1 MRTKLILPVL
11 VALASTAAS
20 AGDPALSSQLQ
31 SLQDRW
37 AEANYRLVDKEKLAA
52 FEALAADADS
62 LVADH
67 PSDAQALV
75 WRGII
80 QSTWAGAKGGLSA
93 LSLAKQAKVS
103 LEQAMSIDPDV
114 LDGSAWTS
122 LGSLYDQVPGWPI
135 GFGSDKKA
143 RKFLLKGLEL
153 NPDGIDS
160 NYFYALYLADD
171 GEWSEAVSYLN
182 RARQA
187 PRRPGRSTADAGR
200 QMEISEKLSEY
211 QAHMR

>member
-1 MRTKLILPVL
+1 MKTKTFQIALL
-11 VALASTAAS
+11 ALASSAAC

-37 AEANYRLVDKEKLAA
+37 AQANYKLTEKEQMIA
-52 FEALAADADS
+52 FEQLASDADALIASD
-62 LVADH
+62 

-80 QSTWAGAKGGLSA
+80 KSTWAGAKGGLSA
-93 LSLAKQAKVS
+93 LSLVKQAKVS
-103 LEQAMSIDPDV
+103 LEQAMEIDADV
-114 LDGSAWTS
+114 LNGSAWTS

-171 GEWSEAVSYLN
+171 GEWNEAVDYLQ

-187 PRRPGRSTADAGR
+187 PLRPGRLTADAGR
-200 QMEISEKLSEY
+200 KMEITEKLSEF
-211 QAHMR
+211 QGHVR